1 MYLIL
6 FYYSIIFGSGIIKVK
21 FLYFLY
27 FAIIMTTIYLDPK
40 IWGPH
45 YWFFLHT
52 LAMTYPH
59 HPNAITK
66 KKYYEFIQNL
76 PLFLPVEEISGEF
89 SKLIEK
95 YPITPYLD
103 NRDSFIRWIHFIHN
117 KINEK
122 LETPQVTLNDFFIKY
137 YNEYKPENEKQLDY
151 FKIKHKLIY
160 FAIIIGFMWIIYY
173 FYDK

>member
-1 MYLIL
+1 MPTL
-6 FYYSIIFGSGIIKVK
+6 
-21 FLYFLY
+21 
-27 FAIIMTTIYLDPK
+27 YLDPK
-40 IWGPH
+40 VWGPH

-59 HPNAITK
+59 HPNTVTK

-89 SKLIEK
+89 SKLIDK

-103 NRDSFIRWIHFIHN
+103 NRDSFVRWMHFIHN

-122 LETPQVTLNDFFIKY
+122 LEKPQITLNEFFLKY
-137 YNEYKPENEKQLDY
+137 YDEYKSQDEKIAQY
-151 FKIKHKLIY
+151 YKIREKLIY
-160 FAIIIGFMWIIYY
+160 LGVILAISGAIYY
-173 FYDK
+173 LYDK